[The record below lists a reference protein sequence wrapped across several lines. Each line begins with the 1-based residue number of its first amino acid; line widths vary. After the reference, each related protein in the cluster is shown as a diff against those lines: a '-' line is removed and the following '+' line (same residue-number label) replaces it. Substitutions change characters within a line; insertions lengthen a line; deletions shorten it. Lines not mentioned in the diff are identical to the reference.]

1 MEKITALIEKAGQVL
16 TCASDAADLVG
27 ARTNTVVAISG
38 NAIAAIGTPDEI
50 AAAYD
55 VSGALRIDAKG
66 GLVMPG
72 FVDCHT
78 HLVFHKSRVEEYAQ
92 KVTGRTAAEIRA
104 MGIPVGIAATAKMM
118 REATKEQLADS
129 AAERLAHMLACGT
142 TTVESKSG
150 YGLNTATEIKMLEVN
165 VMLADRQ
172 PIEIVSTFLG
182 AHEFPDDKSR
192 AEYIREI
199 LDEMIPEVARR
210 KLAEFNDV
218 YCDDGYYTVEES
230 RAILERGLDHGLKV
244 KIHTDAYSHIGGSTL
259 AAGLNAVSADHM
271 NFTEP
276 SEYALLRAAG
286 VVCVVMPALDF
297 AVGHSRP
304 FDARAMLDA
313 GLTLAL
319 ATDMCPG
326 CWLESMPF
334 VVQLAC
340 RLYKFSPAEAIRAGT
355 LHAAMALDRG
365 DRLGSLEP
373 GKQADIAIFPYERYE
388 DMAYRLGRGR
398 AGMVLKGGRVVFDA
412 GSTAD
417 TARAEQMR
425 SGPGNVPTALEH
437 HARSDTCVG

>member
-1 MEKITALIEKAGQVL
+1 MGKITALIENAGQVL
-16 TCASDAADLVG
+16 TCAADAPDLVG

-38 NAIAAIGTPDEI
+38 TGIAAIGTPAEI
-50 AAAYD
+50 AAGHDLSSAE
-55 VSGALRIDAKG
+55 RIDARG

-92 KVTGRTAAEIRA
+92 KVRGRSADEIRA
-104 MGIPVGIAATAKMM
+104 MGIPVGITATARMM
-118 REATKEQLADS
+118 REASKEQLAGS

-165 VMLADRQ
+165 KLLGERQ

-192 AEYIREI
+192 DAYIAEIM
-199 LDEMIPEVARR
+199 DEMIPEVARR
-210 KLAEFNDV
+210 GLAEFNDV
-218 YCDDGYYTVEES
+218 YCDDGYYTVEET
-230 RAILERGLDHGLKV
+230 RAILQRGLDHGLKI

-259 AAGLNAVSADHM
+259 AAEMKAVSADHM
-271 NFTEP
+271 NYTDP
-276 SEYALLRAAG
+276 SEYALLREAG
-286 VVCVVMPALDF
+286 VVCVVMPGLDF
-297 AVGHSRP
+297 AVGHNRP

-313 GLTLAL
+313 GVTMAL

-340 RLYKFSPAEAIRAGT
+340 RLYKFGPAEAIRAGT
-355 LHAAMALDRG
+355 LHAAMALDRA

-373 GKQADIAIFPYERYE
+373 GKQADVAIFPYERYE

-398 AGMVLKGGRVVFDA
+398 ARLVLKAGKIVFDGGDA
-412 GSTAD
+412 A
-417 TARAEQMR
+417 
-425 SGPGNVPTALEH
+425 
-437 HARSDTCVG
+437 

>member
-1 MEKITALIEKAGQVL
+1 MAKITALVENAGQVL
-16 TCASDAADLVG
+16 TCAADAPDLVG
-27 ARTNTVVAISG
+27 ACNNTVVAIGG
-38 NAIAAIGTPDEI
+38 NAIAAIGTPQEI
-50 AAAYD
+50 AAAHD
-55 VSGALRIDAKG
+55 LTGAARIDAQG

-92 KVTGRTAAEIRA
+92 KVSGRTTAEIKA
-104 MGIPVGIAATAKMM
+104 MGIPTGITATARMM
-118 REATKEQLADS
+118 REATKDQLADS
-129 AAERLAHMLACGT
+129 AAERLGHMLACGT

-165 VMLADRQ
+165 AMLATRQ

-182 AHEFPDDKSR
+182 AHEFPDDKPR
-192 AEYIREI
+192 DAYIREI
-199 LDEMIPEVARR
+199 LDEMIPEVGRR

-218 YCDDGYYTVEES
+218 YCDDGYYTVQES
-230 RAILERGLDHGLKV
+230 REILQKGLEHGLKI

-259 AAGLNAVSADHM
+259 AAELKAVSADHM
-271 NFTEP
+271 NYTDP
-276 SEYALLRAAG
+276 SEYALLREAG

-297 AVGHSRP
+297 SVGHSRP

-313 GLTLAL
+313 GVTLAL

-326 CWLESMPF
+326 CWLESMPL
-334 VVQLAC
+334 VMQLAC

-365 DRLGSLEP
+365 ARLGSLEP
-373 GKQADIAIFPYERYE
+373 GKQADIAVFPYERYE

-398 AGMVLKGGRVVFDA
+398 ARMVIKSGKVVFTDGGQA
-412 GSTAD
+412 
-417 TARAEQMR
+417 
-425 SGPGNVPTALEH
+425 
-437 HARSDTCVG
+437 

>member
-1 MEKITALIEKAGQVL
+1 MARITALIENAGQVL
-16 TCASDAADLVG
+16 TCAADAPDLVG

-38 NAIAAIGTPDEI
+38 NAIAAIGSLADIT
-50 AAAYD
+50 AAHDLSDAE
-55 VSGALRIDAKG
+55 RIDAQG
-66 GLVMPG
+66 GMVMPG

-78 HLVFHKSRVEEYAQ
+78 HLVFHKSRVEEYAH
-92 KVTGRTAAEIRA
+92 KVCGRSSAEIKA
-104 MGIPVGIAATAKMM
+104 MGIPVGITATARMM
-118 REATKEQLADS
+118 REATKEQLTDS
-129 AAERLAHMLACGT
+129 AAERLGHMLACGT

-165 VMLADRQ
+165 KLLADRQ

-182 AHEFPDDKSR
+182 AHEFPDDKPR
-192 AEYIREI
+192 DAYIREI

-210 KLAEFNDV
+210 GLAEFNDV
-218 YCDDGYYTVEES
+218 YCDDGYYSVAES
-230 RAILERGLDHGLKV
+230 RAILERGLEYGLKV
-244 KIHTDAYSHIGGSTL
+244 KIHTDAYSHIGGSAL
-259 AAGLNAVSADHM
+259 AAELRAVSADHM
-271 NFTEP
+271 NYTSP
-276 SEYALLRAAG
+276 DEYALLRAAG

-313 GLTLAL
+313 GVTLAL

-373 GKQADIAIFPYERYE
+373 GKQADIAIFPYERFE

-398 AGMVLKGGRVVFDA
+398 ARLVMKAGKIVFA
-412 GSTAD
+412 EPAITA
-417 TARAEQMR
+417 
-425 SGPGNVPTALEH
+425 
-437 HARSDTCVG
+437 

>member
-1 MEKITALIEKAGQVL
+1 MDKITALVENAGQVL
-16 TCASDAADLVG
+16 TCASAAPDLVG

-38 NAIAAIGTPDEI
+38 NAIAAIGTPLEI
-50 AAAYD
+50 AAKHD
-55 VSGALRIDAKG
+55 LSGAARINADG

-92 KVTGRTAAEIRA
+92 KVRGRSAAEIKA
-104 MGIPVGIAATAKMM
+104 MGIPVGITATARMM
-118 REATKEQLADS
+118 REASKDQLLES
-129 AAERLAHMLACGT
+129 AAERLQHMLACGT

-165 VMLADRQ
+165 RLLGQHQ
-172 PIEIVSTFLG
+172 PIEVVSTFLG

-192 AEYIREI
+192 EAYIAEI

-210 KLAEFNDV
+210 GLAEFNDV
-218 YCDDGYYTVEES
+218 YCDDGYYTVAES
-230 RAILERGLDHGLKV
+230 RTILERGREYGLGV
-244 KIHTDAYSHIGGSTL
+244 KIHTDAYSHIGGSAL
-259 AAGLNAVSADHM
+259 AAELQAVSADHM
-271 NFTEP
+271 NFTAPE
-276 SEYALLRAAG
+276 EYAALRDGG

-313 GLTLAL
+313 GITLAL

-334 VVQLAC
+334 VIQLAC

-355 LHAAMALDRG
+355 LHAARALNRG
-365 DRLGSLEP
+365 DRIGSLEA

-398 AGMVLKGGRVVFDA
+398 ARLVMKAGKVVFDEQE
-412 GSTAD
+412 
-417 TARAEQMR
+417 AR
-425 SGPGNVPTALEH
+425 T
-437 HARSDTCVG
+437 

>member
-1 MEKITALIEKAGQVL
+1 MGKITALIENAGQVL
-16 TCASDAADLVG
+16 TCAADAPDLVG

-38 NAIAAIGTPDEI
+38 AEIAAIGTPAEI
-50 AAAYD
+50 AAIHD
-55 VSGALRIDAKG
+55 LSSTERIDACG

-92 KVTGRTAAEIRA
+92 KVRGRSAAEIKA
-104 MGIPVGIAATAKMM
+104 MGIPAGITATARMM
-118 REATKEQLADS
+118 REASKDQLVES

-150 YGLNTATEIKMLEVN
+150 YGLNTATELKMLEVN
-165 VMLADRQ
+165 RLLGQAQ

-192 AEYIREI
+192 EAYIAEI

-210 KLAEFNDV
+210 GLAEFNDV
-218 YCDDGYYTVEES
+218 YCDDGYYTVAES
-230 RAILERGLDHGLKV
+230 RTILERGRAHGLDV

-259 AAGLNAVSADHM
+259 AADLKAVSADHM
-271 NFTEP
+271 NFTAP
-276 SEYALLRAAG
+276 QEYVALREAG

-304 FDARAMLDA
+304 FDARSMMDA
-313 GLTLAL
+313 GMTLAL

-334 VVQLAC
+334 VIQLAC

-355 LHAAMALDRG
+355 LHAARALKREDRI
-365 DRLGSLEP
+365 GSLEA
-373 GKQADIAIFPYERYE
+373 GKQADIAVFPYERYE

-398 AGMVLKGGRVVFDA
+398 ARLVMKAGQVVFNERDL
-412 GSTAD
+412 
-417 TARAEQMR
+417 AR
-425 SGPGNVPTALEH
+425 
-437 HARSDTCVG
+437 

>member
-1 MEKITALIEKAGQVL
+1 MGKITALIENAGQVL
-16 TCASDAADLVG
+16 TCAADAPDLVG

-38 NAIAAIGTPDEI
+38 TGIAAIGTPAEI
-50 AAAYD
+50 AAGHDLSSAE
-55 VSGALRIDAKG
+55 RIDAHG

-92 KVTGRTAAEIRA
+92 KVRGRSADEIGA
-104 MGIPVGIAATAKMM
+104 MGIPVGITATARMM

-165 VMLADRQ
+165 KLLGERQ

-192 AEYIREI
+192 DAYIAEIM
-199 LDEMIPEVARR
+199 DEMIPEVARR
-210 KLAEFNDV
+210 GLAEFNDV
-218 YCDDGYYTVEES
+218 YCDDGYYTVEET
-230 RAILERGLDHGLKV
+230 RAILQRGLDHGLKI

-259 AAGLNAVSADHM
+259 AAEMKAVSADHM
-271 NFTEP
+271 NYTDP
-276 SEYALLRAAG
+276 AEYALLREAG
-286 VVCVVMPALDF
+286 VVCVVMPGLDF
-297 AVGHSRP
+297 AVGHNRP
-304 FDARAMLDA
+304 FDARSMLDA
-313 GLTLAL
+313 GVTMAL

-365 DRLGSLEP
+365 DRLGSLEA
-373 GKQADIAIFPYERYE
+373 GKQADVAIFPYERYE

-398 AGMVLKGGRVVFDA
+398 ARLVLKAGKIVFDGGDA
-412 GSTAD
+412 
-417 TARAEQMR
+417 M
-425 SGPGNVPTALEH
+425 
-437 HARSDTCVG
+437 

>member
-1 MEKITALIEKAGQVL
+1 MGKITALVENAGQVL
-16 TCASDAADLVG
+16 TCASDAPDLVG
-27 ARTNTVVAISG
+27 ARTHTAVAISG
-38 NAIAAIGTPDEI
+38 SAIAAVGTLSEI
-50 AAAYD
+50 AAAHD
-55 VSGALRIDAKG
+55 LSEADRIDADG

-92 KVTGRTAAEIRA
+92 KVRGRSAAEIKA
-104 MGIPVGIAATAKMM
+104 MGIPVGITATARMM
-118 REATKEQLADS
+118 REASKDQLVES
-129 AAERLAHMLACGT
+129 AAERLRHMLACGT

-165 VMLADRQ
+165 RLLGQHQ

-192 AEYIREI
+192 DAYIAEI
-199 LDEMIPEVARR
+199 LEEMIPEVARR
-210 KLAEFNDV
+210 GLAEFNDV

-230 RAILERGLDHGLKV
+230 RTILEWGRDHGLDV
-244 KIHTDAYSHIGGSTL
+244 KIHTDAYSHIGGSAL
-259 AAGLNAVSADHM
+259 AAELKAVSADHM
-271 NFTEP
+271 NFTAP
-276 SEYALLRAAG
+276 QEYAALRDAG

-304 FDARAMLDA
+304 FDARSMLDA
-313 GLTLAL
+313 GVTLAL

-334 VVQLAC
+334 VIQLAC

-355 LHAAMALDRG
+355 RHAARALNRADRI
-365 DRLGSLEP
+365 GSLEA

-398 AGMVLKGGRVVFDA
+398 ARLVMKAGKVVFD
-412 GSTAD
+412 
-417 TARAEQMR
+417 ER
-425 SGPGNVPTALEH
+425 SAS
-437 HARSDTCVG
+437 A

>member
-1 MEKITALIEKAGQVL
+1 MTRITALIENAGQVL
-16 TCASDAADLVG
+16 TCAPDAPDLVG
-27 ARTNTVVAISG
+27 ARANTVVAVSG
-38 NAIAAIGTPDEI
+38 NAIAAIGTAEEI
-50 AAAYD
+50 AAAHD
-55 VSGALRIDAKG
+55 LSGAERIDAGG

-78 HLVFHKSRVEEYAQ
+78 HLVFHRSRVEEYAQ
-92 KVTGRTAAEIRA
+92 KVQGRSAAEIRA
-104 MGIPVGIAATAKMM
+104 MGIPVGISATARMM
-118 REATKEQLADS
+118 REATVEELVAS
-129 AAERLAHMLACGT
+129 AAERLGQMLAFGT

-165 VMLADRQ
+165 KLLSGCQ

-182 AHEFPDDKSR
+182 AHEFPDDTPR
-192 AEYIREI
+192 DAYIREI
-199 LDEMIPEVARR
+199 MDEMIPEVARR
-210 KLAEFNDV
+210 GLAEFNDV

-230 RAILERGLDHGLKV
+230 RAILERGREHGLKV

-259 AAGLNAVSADHM
+259 AAELGAVSADHM
-271 NFTEP
+271 NFTDP
-276 SEYALLRAAG
+276 SEYAALRKAG

-297 AVGHSRP
+297 AVGHARP
-304 FDARAMLDA
+304 FDARALMDA
-313 GLTLAL
+313 GVTVAL

-340 RLYKFSPAEAIRAGT
+340 RLYRFSPAEAIRAGT

-373 GKQADIAIFPYERYE
+373 GKDADIAIFPFARHE

-398 AGMVLKGGRVVFDA
+398 ARLVMKAGRVVFRD
-412 GSTAD
+412 
-417 TARAEQMR
+417 E
-425 SGPGNVPTALEH
+425 GPA
-437 HARSDTCVG
+437 A

>member
-1 MEKITALIEKAGQVL
+1 MARITALIENAGQVL
-16 TCASDAADLVG
+16 TCASDAPDLVG

-38 NAIAAIGTPDEI
+38 DAIAAIGTPSQV
-50 AAAYD
+50 AAEHDLSA
-55 VSGALRIDAKG
+55 AKRIDARG

-78 HLVFHKSRVEEYAQ
+78 HLVFHKSRVEEYAH
-92 KVTGRTAAEIRA
+92 KVRGRSAAEIKA
-104 MGIPVGIAATAKMM
+104 MGIPVGIAATARMM
-118 REATKEQLADS
+118 REASMDQLVES
-129 AAERLAHMLACGT
+129 AGERLEHMLACGT

-165 VMLADRQ
+165 RLLGQRQ

-192 AEYIREI
+192 DAYIDEI
-199 LDEMIPEVARR
+199 MNEMIPEVARR
-210 KLAEFNDV
+210 GLAEFNDV
-218 YCDDGYYTVEES
+218 YCDDGYYTVAES
-230 RAILERGLDHGLKV
+230 RAILERGLEHGLKV
-244 KIHTDAYSHIGGSTL
+244 KIHTDAYSHIGGSML
-259 AAGLNAVSADHM
+259 AAELKAVSADHM
-271 NFTEP
+271 NFTSP
-276 SEYALLRAAG
+276 DEYAALREAG

-313 GLTLAL
+313 GMTLAL

-340 RLYKFSPAEAIRAGT
+340 RLYRFSPAEAIRAGT
-355 LHAAMALDRG
+355 LHAAMALDRA
-365 DRLGSLEP
+365 DRIGSLEV

-398 AGMVLKGGRVVFDA
+398 ARMVLKAGRVAFDERRNA
-412 GSTAD
+412 S
-417 TARAEQMR
+417 
-425 SGPGNVPTALEH
+425 
-437 HARSDTCVG
+437 

>member
-1 MEKITALIEKAGQVL
+1 MARITTLIENAGQIL
-16 TCASDAADLVG
+16 TCASGADDLVG
-27 ARTNTVVAISG
+27 ARNEGLVAVAG
-38 NAIAAIGTPDEI
+38 DKIAAIGTRDDI
-50 AAAYD
+50 AAAHD
-55 VSGALRIDAKG
+55 LGGAQIIDAKG

-92 KVTGRTAAEIRA
+92 KVAGRSAAEIKA
-104 MGIPVGIAATAKMM
+104 MGIPTGITATAKMM
-118 REATKEQLADS
+118 REASHDDLAES
-129 AAERLAHMLACGT
+129 AAERLAQMLSFGT

-165 VMLADRQ
+165 EMLAERQ

-192 AEYIREI
+192 EDYITEI
-199 LDEMIPEVARR
+199 LEEMIPEVGQRG
-210 KLAEFNDV
+210 LAEFNDV

-230 RAILERGLDHGLKV
+230 RRILEVGLEHGLKV

-259 AAGLNAVSADHM
+259 AAEMKAVSADHM
-271 NFTEP
+271 NYTDP
-276 SEYALLRAAG
+276 SEYPLLREAG

-297 AVGHSRP
+297 AVGHARP
-304 FDARAMLDA
+304 FDARALMDA
-313 GLTLAL
+313 GVTVAL

-340 RLYKFSPAEAIRAGT
+340 RLYQFSPAEAILAGT
-355 LHAAMALDRG
+355 RHAALALDRG
-365 DRLGSLEP
+365 DRIGSLEP
-373 GKQADIAIFPYERYE
+373 GKQADIAIFPYARYE

-398 AGMVLKGGRVVFDA
+398 ARMVLKAGEVVFDA
-412 GSTAD
+412 GD
-417 TARAEQMR
+417 T
-425 SGPGNVPTALEH
+425 L
-437 HARSDTCVG
+437 

>member
-1 MEKITALIEKAGQVL
+1 MARITALIENAGQVL
-16 TCASDAADLVG
+16 TCAPGAPDLVG
-27 ARTNTVVAISG
+27 ASTNTVVAVAGS
-38 NAIAAIGTPDEI
+38 AIAAIGSPGEV
-50 AAAYD
+50 AAAHD
-55 VSGALRIDAKG
+55 LSGAERIDARG

-92 KVTGRTAAEIRA
+92 KVQGRTAAEIKA
-104 MGIPVGIAATAKMM
+104 MGIPVGISATARMM
-118 REATKEQLADS
+118 REASMEEMVAS
-129 AAERLAHMLACGT
+129 AAERLDHMLSFGT

-165 VMLADRQ
+165 RELARRQ

-182 AHEFPDDKSR
+182 AHEFPDDTPR
-192 AEYIREI
+192 DAYIREI

-210 KLAEFNDV
+210 GLAEFNDV

-230 RAILERGLDHGLKV
+230 RAILARGLEHGLKV
-244 KIHTDAYSHIGGSTL
+244 KIHTDAYSHIGGSRL
-259 AAGLNAVSADHM
+259 AAELKAVSADHM
-271 NFTEP
+271 NFTDP
-276 SEYALLRAAG
+276 AEYAALREAG

-297 AVGHSRP
+297 SVGHARP
-304 FDARAMLDA
+304 FDARALMDA
-313 GLTLAL
+313 GVTVAI

-326 CWLESMPF
+326 CWLESVPF

-373 GKQADIAIFPYERYE
+373 GKDADIAIFPYARYE

-398 AGMVLKGGRVVFDA
+398 ARLVMKAGEIVFRDA
-412 GSTAD
+412 GA
-417 TARAEQMR
+417 A
-425 SGPGNVPTALEH
+425 
-437 HARSDTCVG
+437 